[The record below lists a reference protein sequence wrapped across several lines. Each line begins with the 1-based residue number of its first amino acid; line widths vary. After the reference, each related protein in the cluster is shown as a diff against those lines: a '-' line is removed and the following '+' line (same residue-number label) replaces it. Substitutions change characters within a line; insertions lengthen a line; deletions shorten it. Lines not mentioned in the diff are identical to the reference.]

1 MKNTPLSMLIIGAV
15 HSNVLYSS
23 KMILSIPVGTRNKGS
38 LPVSQ
43 CVTKNAAI
51 LCLTGTVLV
60 LKEHE
65 RHCNA
70 GQVLLKKYFAMVL
83 LCSAVVS
90 ASFLTFS

>member
-1 MKNTPLSMLIIGAV
+1 MLIIGAV
-15 HSNVLYSS
+15 HSIVLYSS

-43 CVTKNAAI
+43 CVEKNDAI

-60 LKEHE
+60 LKKHE

-70 GQVLLKKYFAMVL
+70 GRVLLKKYFCNGFIIYYVVL
-83 LCSAVVS
+83 SSLVA
-90 ASFLTFS
+90 F